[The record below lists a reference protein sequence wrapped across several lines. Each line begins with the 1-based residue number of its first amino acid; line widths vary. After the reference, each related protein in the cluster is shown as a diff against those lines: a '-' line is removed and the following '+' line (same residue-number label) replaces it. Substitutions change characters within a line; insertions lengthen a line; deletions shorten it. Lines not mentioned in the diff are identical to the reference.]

1 LNKNITSHD
10 IVEML
15 REKHSKDVFVKECK
29 DGPTWA
35 GSHLRMDAWV
45 MRSSWAQM
53 SCLAYEVKVSRSDF
67 LQDNKWNMYMNY
79 CNEFS
84 FCCPYGLILP
94 EELPQEVGLYWVSK
108 TGNRLMCKRK
118 PVYRNVKIPE
128 SIFMY
133 ILMCRVVLKDESISK
148 SRKEYWINWLKTK
161 EYNRS
166 IGHNA
171 SKSIREVINKEVE
184 KVREENE
191 RLQNKIDNCK
201 KAIDTF
207 ERAGIS
213 LEYLS
218 TWNINRK
225 IDEIKSVLPIGF
237 VESLEKLQS
246 VIGSTLKYVK
256 EKQKEVA

>member
-1 LNKNITSHD
+1 
-10 IVEML
+10 ML

-29 DGPTWA
+29 DGPTWT
-35 GSHLRMDAWV
+35 GTHLRMDAWV

-67 LQDNKWNMYMNY
+67 LHDSKWNMYMNY

-133 ILMCRVVLKDESISK
+133 ILMCRVIIKDTEIYKTSDK
-148 SRKEYWINWLKTK
+148 KYWEEWIKTK
-161 EYNRS
+161 EVD
-166 IGHNA
+166 HNFGLHV
-171 SKSIREVINKEVE
+171 SKTISEVVKKEIE
-184 KVREENE
+184 AVREENKKMKALVE
-191 RLQNKIDNCK
+191 NVQEAIKTFEEAGLTLGDLKSWSFKWKVQDTIQRIKQLLPDDLINSLNNVQKHISSILNKVKQNDLNKIN
-201 KAIDTF
+201 
-207 ERAGIS
+207 
-213 LEYLS
+213 
-218 TWNINRK
+218 
-225 IDEIKSVLPIGF
+225 
-237 VESLEKLQS
+237 
-246 VIGSTLKYVK
+246 
-256 EKQKEVA
+256 